1 MKKKMYWIYLFHENK
16 ILSKFLFDNGDFD
29 NLVNKYGN
37 KVIVDGLKRGM
48 NIQKQIIFYNH
59 FINAIYR
66 QKINCYKI
74 RKSDHKLNLCSF
86 LALHKLNKLKNDEQ
100 NGFLIVRYKKK

>member
-16 ILSKFLFDNGDFD
+16 ILSKFLFDDGDFD

-37 KVIVDGLKRGM
+37 KAIVDGLKRGM
-48 NIQKQIIFYNH
+48 NIDKQIIFYNH

-74 RKSDHKLNLCSF
+74 RKR
-86 LALHKLNKLKNDEQ
+86 
-100 NGFLIVRYKKK
+100 IKK